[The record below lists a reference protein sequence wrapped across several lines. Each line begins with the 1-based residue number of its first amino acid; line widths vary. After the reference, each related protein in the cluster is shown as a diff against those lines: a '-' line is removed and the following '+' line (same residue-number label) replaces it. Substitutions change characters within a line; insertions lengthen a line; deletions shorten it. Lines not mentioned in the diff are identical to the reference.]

1 MILVTGAGGFVGGKI
16 MQMRTDAIA
25 CPSLKGLDEEA
36 IKRIIEAHDVD
47 AVIHTAAI
55 SDVSA
60 CQKDPEASYAANV
73 MLPIRLANAVKSKN
87 IKLVCFSS
95 DQVYTG
101 AKEVGPYSED
111 MACPANVYAEHKLEM
126 EQRVLDII
134 PDTVHLRAEWMY
146 DYYLKK
152 PNYFM
157 NIINAKTPLRFSSSA
172 YRGITYVKEVVLNMD
187 SVMRLPGGVYNFGSE
202 TTKSMYEI
210 TRNFL
215 NALGR
220 DIPLEDGPAGHNLW
234 MNCAKARQYGVDFS
248 SVEDGLRSCAEDY
261 HYTKNKSIC
270 NNHSKGEPI

>member
-25 CPSLKGLDEEA
+25 CPSLRGLREED
-36 IKRIIEAHDVD
+36 IKRIIEAYDIN

-60 CQKDPEASYAANV
+60 CQKDPDASYAANV
-73 MLPIRLANAVKSKN
+73 MLPTYLANAVKGTD

-101 AKEVGPYSED
+101 AKEEGPYTED
-111 MACPANVYAEHKLEM
+111 MACPANVYAAHKLEM
-126 EQRVLDII
+126 EGRVLDIV
-134 PDTVHLRAEWMY
+134 PDAVLLRAEWMY

-157 NIINAKTPLRFSSSA
+157 NVINAQSPLRFSSSA
-172 YRGITYVKEVVLNMD
+172 YRGLTYVKEVGENMD
-187 SVMRLPGGVYNFGSE
+187 GVLRLPGGVYNFGSE
-202 TTKSMYEI
+202 TTKSIYEI
-210 TRNFL
+210 TREFL
-215 NALGR
+215 DVIGK
-220 DIPLEDGPAGHNLW
+220 DVPLEDVPPGHNLW
-234 MNCAKARQYGVDFS
+234 VNCAKARQYGVDFS
-248 SVEDGLRSCAEDY
+248 SVENGLKRCAEDY